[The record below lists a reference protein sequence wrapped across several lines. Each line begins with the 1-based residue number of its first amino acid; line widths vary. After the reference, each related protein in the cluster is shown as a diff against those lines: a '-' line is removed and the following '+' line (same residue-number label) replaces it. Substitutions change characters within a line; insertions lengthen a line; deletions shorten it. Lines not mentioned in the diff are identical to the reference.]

1 MIYVSL
7 SFPSTRTAKSVAC
20 GGSRVRT
27 ICTKLLKLLTRS
39 LTSYELINRDSL
51 QLTRRFDLRDTMASS
66 DMSALIVQM
75 INKVDAI
82 ISPEK

>member
-1 MIYVSL
+1 MSL
-7 SFPSTRTAKSVAC
+7 SFPPTRTAKSVAC
-20 GGSRVRT
+20 GGSRVCT

-51 QLTRRFDLRDTMASS
+51 QLTRGFGLRDTMASS
-66 DMSALIVQM
+66 DMSALMVQM